1 MKPYDSIS
9 DLFKIV
15 EEYQVLRGDPILA
28 WSKENLK
35 VLLTGPLFGAVPQEI
50 LVKAEQEGDD

>member
-1 MKPYDSIS
+1 VKPYDSIS

-35 VLLTGPLFGAVPQEI
+35 VLLTGPLFGAVP
-50 LVKAEQEGDD
+50 